1 RDHRDLPVTTVDVN
15 GGSKLNLTG
24 PLEGGVQISA
34 GHGDGRFQP
43 MSTAR
48 PEWDYWKHKPRWA
61 RFQFYSPERPPAWQ
75 YRASSGD
82 ISASMALPARPF
94 IRASGAYCALR
105 NPPDQQRRDY
115 GQSFPPR
122 FLRLGKS
129 TSS

>member
-1 RDHRDLPVTTVDVN
+1 VKPRDHRDLPVTTVDVN

-82 ISASMALPARPF
+82 ISASMALPDRPF
-94 IRASGAYCALR
+94 IRASGV
-105 NPPDQQRRDY
+105 
-115 GQSFPPR
+115 
-122 FLRLGKS
+122 
-129 TSS
+129 